1 MCVIFAHKVD
11 NFVGESHSVFP
22 QKLINTFDMI
32 FLAILCALCWIG
44 PALKDG
50 ANIK

>member
-1 MCVIFAHKVD
+1 MGNFQAHAVFNFAD
-11 NFVGESHSVFP
+11 GSLSDFP

-44 PALKDG
+44 QALKDG